1 MDLERF
7 AASPIGTLVPIAVVD
22 GERRWEHAAFVPD
35 RLPSS
40 IDLAVASWARVTEAA
55 AALARLDGAA
65 RRLPNPYLL
74 VRPALA
80 NEAVATSALEGTYAA
95 LEDVLQAEFLPL
107 DDVSASTTEVRNY
120 IAAAELGL
128 ELIKTLPICQRLA
141 RGVHGV
147 LMRDARGD
155 HAEAG
160 NFRTRQNW
168 IASRRTAP
176 VTDALF
182 VPPPPGD
189 VLMRGLEEWEAWVN
203 GPSPLPGVVRAALAH
218 YQFETLH
225 PFIDGNGRVG
235 RLLIVLTFIV
245 SGELTIPLLNLS
257 PFFEER
263 RDEYIDQL
271 RKVSATGDFEPWVVF
286 FADAV
291 RTQSERAL
299 VKADQLIEYRER
311 LLTDLH
317 AKSVRGVALRIA
329 EDIVGFPV
337 VTPSRAA
344 EKFGVTFQAA
354 NNAIA
359 RLVEE
364 GVLRE
369 VTGRS
374 YARLFTSPHVI
385 DLIAA

>member
-1 MDLERF
+1 MDMEHF
-7 AASPIGTLVPIAVVD
+7 GASPIGTLVPIEIID
-22 GERRWEHAAFVPD
+22 GQQRWQHAAFVPD
-35 RLPSS
+35 PLPNT
-40 IDLAVASWARVTEAA
+40 IDLAVASWAKVTDAA

-95 LEDVLQAEFLPL
+95 LEDVLQAEFLPF

-120 IAAAELGL
+120 IHAAELGF
-128 ELIKTLPICQRLA
+128 ELITTLPICQRLA
-141 RGVHGV
+141 REVHGV
-147 LMRDARGD
+147 LMSGARGD
-155 HAEAG
+155 LTEVG

-168 IASRRTAP
+168 IALRSTAP
-176 VTDALF
+176 VTEALF

-189 VLMRGLEEWEAWVN
+189 VLRRGLTEWEAWVN
-203 GPSPLPGVVRAALAH
+203 GTSPLPVVVRAALAH

-235 RLLIVLTFIV
+235 RLLIVLTFIA
-245 SGELTIPLLNLS
+245 SGELTVPLLNLS
-257 PFFEER
+257 PFFEDR
-263 RDEYIDQL
+263 RDEYIDHL
-271 RKVSATGDFEPWVVF
+271 REVSATGDFEPWVVF

-299 VKADQLIEYRER
+299 VKADQLIDYRER
-311 LLTDLH
+311 LLADLRV
-317 AKSVRGVALRIA
+317 KSVRGVALRIA
-329 EDIVGFPV
+329 EDIVSSPV

-385 DLIAA
+385 DLIAS